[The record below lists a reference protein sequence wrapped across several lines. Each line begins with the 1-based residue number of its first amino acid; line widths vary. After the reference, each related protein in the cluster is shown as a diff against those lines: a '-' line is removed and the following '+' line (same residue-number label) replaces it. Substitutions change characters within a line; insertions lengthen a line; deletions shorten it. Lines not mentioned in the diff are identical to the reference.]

1 MTKKP
6 RKRTSPKQRS
16 HEHHDGPSWPRRS
29 QDFRKDEGD
38 QQMKREIPNRRPC
51 INTRTDNFHFSVSF
65 DPHTGHPVEFFITGR
80 GKVGQQLDTELYEL
94 SVKASKLMQGEFEDD
109 LPRLREGSGGR
120 ASQPATSEDQDRPA
134 VS

>member
-1 MTKKP
+1 MAQL
-6 RKRTSPKQRS
+6 R
-16 HEHHDGPSWPRRS
+16 H
-29 QDFRKDEGD
+29 

-51 INTRTDNFHFSVSF
+51 INTRTENFHFSVSF

-80 GKVGQQLDTELYEL
+80 GKVGQELDTELYEL

-109 LPRLREGSGGR
+109 LPRMPSRNDRSVGHQGPSASVSGDVN
-120 ASQPATSEDQDRPA
+120 PHRPWE

>member
-1 MTKKP
+1 
-6 RKRTSPKQRS
+6 
-16 HEHHDGPSWPRRS
+16 
-29 QDFRKDEGD
+29 
-38 QQMKREIPNRRPC
+38 MKRDIPNRRPC

-80 GKVGQQLDTELYEL
+80 GKVGQELDAELYEL

-109 LPRLREGSGGR
+109 LPGMPSADDRGASHQGPSTSASGDLNPHRPRE
-120 ASQPATSEDQDRPA
+120 